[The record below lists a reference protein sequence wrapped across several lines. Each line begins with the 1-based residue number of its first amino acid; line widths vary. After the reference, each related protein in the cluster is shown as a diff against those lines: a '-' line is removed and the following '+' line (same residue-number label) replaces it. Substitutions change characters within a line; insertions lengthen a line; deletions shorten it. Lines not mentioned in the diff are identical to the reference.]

1 MFTFFRLVILP
12 STCIPQAASHPKH
25 DRHLAN
31 LQSYRVS
38 QHMPLLCII
47 CLGGEAVQ
55 VDDQLARLVQAGR
68 PLTQAEFWF
77 QCFAVVQAVKP

>member
-1 MFTFFRLVILP
+1 
-12 STCIPQAASHPKH
+12 
-25 DRHLAN
+25 
-31 LQSYRVS
+31 
-38 QHMPLLCII
+38 MPLLCII